1 MASMGFLGEDTF
13 QVCRSAPCGLPINPA
28 RWPKIDSGMKWKII
42 ISFVLAAGLAKVS
55 AEDSPLPSPS
65 PSASSSG
72 EMQEPALPLPDP
84 GQSNP
89 ETGLL
94 PESGELPA
102 SRSPEVPS
110 KLSTERAAPEAASK
124 SSGRFDE
131 IRSLAM
137 NSPRAAYLLKRARHS
152 SNSAARHLYFHA
164 YYVAVA
170 SQMRKLD
177 PSLKSSIET
186 YEETHIHEVSGSH
199 PSPAR
204 IALHRS
210 RVHRTA
216 SQEHHRS
223 HRVSYQH
230 HYRRYIIIDYPYGP
244 PYGPYGPEF
253 PPYGPPYGPPMVFYP

>member
-1 MASMGFLGEDTF
+1 
-13 QVCRSAPCGLPINPA
+13 
-28 RWPKIDSGMKWKII
+28 MKWKII
-42 ISFVLAAGLAKVS
+42 ISFVLAAGFAKVS

-65 PSASSSG
+65 PSASSSSSG
-72 EMQEPALPLPDP
+72 EMEEPALPLPDP

-102 SRSPEVPS
+102 SRPPEVPS
-110 KLSTERAAPEAASK
+110 KLSPERAASEAASK

-152 SNSAARHLYFHA
+152 SNSAARHLYFRA
-164 YYVAVA
+164 YYIAVA

-177 PSLKSSIET
+177 PNLKSSIET
-186 YEETHIHEVSGSH
+186 YEETQLHEVSGSH

-204 IALHRS
+204 TASHRS

-244 PYGPYGPEF
+244 PYGPEF
-253 PPYGPPYGPPMVFYP
+253 PPYGPPMVFYP